1 MRARVC
7 GMLIPLLVAVGPS
20 DAQTGAPRAAASASM
35 PPDTAIER
43 ETRKIEPQRRALF
56 GAPLPPASMPAGA
69 FPQIATPA
77 PSGLDVQEVARRY
90 EQRAVARQAEDLLIF
105 ASFSMPPESL
115 KRLVRQAGQVG
126 ASVVL
131 RGLKG
136 NSLKETAAAIQF
148 LGEGTGHVIVHPKA
162 FTQYKIDA
170 VPAVVLARPES
181 GQQLDDQGCALPGTY
196 ASIAGD
202 VSLPYAL
209 KVLHQ
214 RAPDFRAQALRYLRQ
229 LGESP

>member
-1 MRARVC
+1 MRTWAVW
-7 GMLIPLLVAVGPS
+7 MLIPLLTAVGPS
-20 DAQTGAPRAAASASM
+20 GAQTAAHRAAPSASM
-35 PPDTAIER
+35 PTDTAIER
-43 ETRKIEPQRRALF
+43 EIRQLEPQRRALF
-56 GAPLPPASMPAGA
+56 GEPLPAAPAGA
-69 FPQIATPA
+69 FPQIATPS
-77 PSGLDVQEVARRY
+77 PSGMDVQEVARRY
-90 EQRAVARQAEDLLIF
+90 EQRAVARQTEDLLIF

-115 KRLVRQAGQVG
+115 RRLVRQASQVG

-136 NSLKETAAAIQF
+136 NSLKETAAAIQA

-162 FTQYKIDA
+162 FTQYKIEA

-181 GQQLDDQGCALPGTY
+181 GQQLDAQGCALPGTY
-196 ASIAGD
+196 TSIAGD

-214 RAPDFRAQALRYLRQ
+214 KAPDFRAQAMRYLRQ